1 MIYRTLEEKLRQ
13 LLQFYPVVSITGPR
27 QSGKTTLIRNTLSH
41 LPYVSLENPDN
52 RALALDD
59 PRLFLNNYPQGAVL
73 DEIQRAPLLFSYI
86 QGIVDEDEQVK
97 FVLSGS
103 QNFLLSEQISQS
115 LAGRVGILQ
124 LLPFSMLELKNADLL
139 SDSYEEVAVRGFYPR
154 MFDKGI
160 PAEAF
165 YPDYMRTYVE
175 RDVRQLTQVGNLT
188 TFSTFVRL
196 CAGRVGQLLN
206 MSELSNDAGIAVN
219 TVKSWLNILE
229 ASYIVFR
236 LYPHHKNFNK
246 RLIKMPKLY
255 FYDTGLL
262 SYLLTINTPQDLL
275 AHFARG
281 AIFEN
286 LIITELVK
294 SAYHRGKTP
303 QVYFWRDH
311 RGKEIDLLVEKG
323 QQLIPIEI
331 KSGVTKT
338 MDYFKNLSY
347 WNKLSGNAPDTSYV
361 VYGGAETLSTK
372 QGKLVSWQSL
382 ITDDHTVLS

>member
-1 MIYRTLEEKLRQ
+1 MIYRTLEEKLKQ
-13 LLQFYPVVSITGPR
+13 LIQFYPVVSVTGPR
-27 QSGKTTLIRNTLSH
+27 QSGKTTLIRNTFSG
-41 LPYVSLENPDN
+41 LPYVNLENPDN
-52 RALALDD
+52 RELALND
-59 PRLFLNNYPQGAVL
+59 PRLFLSNYPQGAVL
-73 DEIQRAPLLFSYI
+73 DEIQRTPLLFSYI
-86 QGIVDEDEQVK
+86 QGIVDENEQVK

-124 LLPFSMLELKNADLL
+124 LLPFSMLELKNAGLL

-154 MFDKGI
+154 IFDKGI
-160 PAEAF
+160 PAEDF
-165 YPDYMRTYVE
+165 YPNYMHTYVE
-175 RDVRQLTQVGNLT
+175 RDVQQLTQVGNLT
-188 TFSTFVRL
+188 TFSTFVKL

-236 LYPHHKNFNK
+236 LYPHYKNFNK

-262 SYLLTINTPQDLL
+262 SYLLTINTPQDLF

-281 AIFEN
+281 SIFEN
-286 LIITELVK
+286 LIIVELIK
-294 SAYHRGKTP
+294 KAYHRGKAS

-311 RGKEIDLLVEKG
+311 RGKEIDLLIEKG
-323 QQLIPIEI
+323 QRLIPIEI
-331 KSGVTKT
+331 KSGTTKT

-347 WNKLSGNAPDTSYV
+347 WNELSGNAPNASYV
-361 VYGGAETLSTK
+361 VYGGTETLNTK
-372 QGKLVSWQSL
+372 QGRLVSWQSF
-382 ITDDHTVLS
+382 IIDNPMIN

>member
-1 MIYRTLEEKLRQ
+1 MIYRTLKEKLRQ
-13 LLQFYPVVSITGPR
+13 LLQFYPVVSVTGPR

-52 RALALDD
+52 RALAVDD
-59 PRLFLNNYPQGAVL
+59 PRLFLSNYPQGAVL

-139 SDSYEEVAVRGFYPR
+139 SDRYEEVAVRGFYPR

-160 PAEAF
+160 PAEDF
-165 YPDYMRTYVE
+165 YPNYMRTYVE
-175 RDVRQLTQVGNLT
+175 RDVRQLTQVGNLA
-188 TFSTFVRL
+188 TFSTFVKL

-229 ASYIVFR
+229 ASYLVFR

-262 SYLLTINTPQDLL
+262 SYLLTINTPQDLF

-286 LIITELVK
+286 LIITELIK
-294 SAYHRGKTP
+294 SAYHQGKTP

-311 RGKEIDLLVEKG
+311 RGTEIDLLIEKG

-361 VYGGAETLSTK
+361 VYGGTETLNTK
-372 QGKLVSWQSL
+372 QGRLVGWQSFV
-382 ITDDHTVLS
+382 TDNHGLLP